1 MRVFIRDTTGVY
13 RHKIE
18 RELGKD
24 ATGQQV
30 LDYLL
35 GPYGDDSRV
44 NFVIREW
51 RKDDRTKLQRLN
63 ILWVIPLSIVLW
75 PFRYVLYGDGGWSTK
90 TPMGRFLLRIT
101 GYLKDAED
109 KV

>member
-1 MRVFIRDTTGVY
+1 MRIFIRDTTGVY

-35 GPYGDDSRV
+35 GPYGAASGGSHWCISRS
-44 NFVIREW
+44 RSGSKTTP
-51 RKDDRTKLQRLN
+51 RGRS
-63 ILWVIPLSIVLW
+63 LSVEH
-75 PFRYVLYGDGGWSTK
+75 S
-90 TPMGRFLLRIT
+90 
-101 GYLKDAED
+101 
-109 KV
+109 